1 MSASRASAPTVVTVV
16 GGETRAPTRSFPLGN
31 SVSGFSVGTEGDWV
45 VVAAGVE
52 RIHLYLGFDGRD
64 VQVAPAAPTARVFL
78 DARELSPGWQVAPV
92 GCELRFGAVSLLVTN
107 EDVRGS
113 TQPLLPALRPSEPP
127 ALRGPIRTK
136 ILSVPAGL
144 SEQPPPAEGSR
155 PPMAGFAP
163 VQPAP
168 HLQGARAPQAVQ
180 SAGGGWAP
188 TPGRPLSATAQWHTP
203 TGAMASLASAPPADD
218 RAVQAPPPAANL
230 PKIQPAPVVPLRDM
244 DRTVV
249 SPAAREQVT
258 APLEVPPAVQVL
270 AASPPAMP
278 VLAPAEAPPPVPG
291 TSVAARFSSAAN
303 DSDPLGPNT
312 IGDGGALRAHAAR
325 VAEATPSA
333 ALTLAQEYADQVR
346 RASAATPVPAA
357 GRPAEPNVRPGA
369 PAVRAPNVPPP
380 EAPGAASRFS
390 LAASWR
396 AASLPKKLTLVL
408 LPFALAGVVVI
419 FDDPPAPAPARLK
432 KVASAGPSAS
442 ALATTSA
449 SAVAASS
456 ALAPRVS
463 GSSPPAVLSVARPS
477 ASAPPAAGPTSSVAA
492 SIIEVG
498 SAAASSAA
506 APRPLYAAAERDALN
521 AAFEGRN
528 AEAARLYERLS
539 RASEG
544 KVFALAAKLV
554 SENIVLK
561 PAISH

>member
-1 MSASRASAPTVVTVV
+1 MSASRKSAPTVVTVV

-31 SVSGFSVGTEGDWV
+31 SVSGFSVGAEADWV
-45 VVAAGVE
+45 IVAAGVE

-78 DARELSPGWQVAPV
+78 DARELGPGWHVAPV
-92 GCELRFGAVSLLVTN
+92 GCELRFGGVSLLVTN
-107 EDVRGS
+107 EEVRGS
-113 TQPLLPALRPSEPP
+113 TQPLLPALRPSEPAP
-127 ALRGPIRTK
+127 SRGPIRTQ
-136 ILSVPAGL
+136 ILTVPAL
-144 SEQPPPAEGSR
+144 RSEPPPPAEGSR
-155 PPMAGFAP
+155 PPLAGFAP

-180 SAGGGWAP
+180 PAGGGWAP
-188 TPGRPLSATAQWHTP
+188 TPPLNATAQWHTP
-203 TGAMASLASAPPADD
+203 AGAMASLAASAPPADD
-218 RAVQAPPPAANL
+218 RAIQAPPPAANL

-270 AASPPAMP
+270 ASSPPAMP

-291 TSVAARFSSAAN
+291 ASVAARFSSAAN

-346 RASAATPVPAA
+346 RASAPTPVPAA
-357 GRPAEPNVRPGA
+357 GRPAEPNVRPG
-369 PAVRAPNVPPP
+369 PPPVRAPNVPAP

-432 KVASAGPSAS
+432 KVASAAPSAS

-477 ASAPPAAGPTSSVAA
+477 ASAPPAAGPTSSVGA